1 MRTRL
6 ALSTISAFA
15 LTSTLA
21 LLGTASAG
29 ASDDEA
35 LDGKAGSQ
43 DPTFT
48 FAVVPDTQQEV
59 LNVEDTRF
67 LNRMQWLADHR
78 ARFDLRFVL
87 HIGDLTNWG
96 WLVPSQYE
104 IASDAMRPLEQAG
117 IPYTI
122 AIGNHDT
129 RAVGWNGVDGYGGS
143 AYAQNPECKI
153 RFSPEEC
160 DTRKLVMHTEE
171 FNAVFPPERFAQ
183 VGGTFE
189 PGKSDNLYTTYRAG
203 GRDWLVLVLELWPR
217 AEAVEWAKEVVAAH
231 PDHNVI
237 VNTHSYLTGDTSINQ
252 TNGGYGH
259 TSGQY
264 LFDELIS
271 QYDNIKL
278 VFSGHTGIAGHRT
291 DVGAHG
297 NVVHSFLQTFH
308 SNTTNPV
315 RLVTVDT
322 RKGSLETSI
331 HGPYTGETFAEYDVD
346 LSGID
351 WE

>member
-1 MRTRL
+1 MRTRS
-6 ALSTISAFA
+6 ALSTISALA
-15 LTSTLA
+15 LTSTLVV
-21 LLGTASAG
+21 LGSASAG

-35 LDGKAGSQ
+35 LDGKSGSQ
-43 DPTFT
+43 DPSFT

-59 LNVEDTRF
+59 LDTDDPRF
-67 LNRMQWLADHR
+67 LNRMQWLTDNR
-78 ARFDLRFVL
+78 ARLDLRFVM
-87 HIGDLTNWG
+87 HIGDITNWG

-104 IASDAMRPLEQAG
+104 IASDAMLPLERAG
-117 IPYTI
+117 IPYTV

-129 RAVGWNGVDGYGGS
+129 RAVGWDGVGGYGGS
-143 AYAQNPECKI
+143 AYAQNPECLV
-153 RFSPEEC
+153 RFSPSEC

-171 FNAVFPPERFAQ
+171 FNAVFPPERIEN

-189 PGKSDNLYTTYRAG
+189 PGKSDNMFTTYRAG

-217 AEAVEWAKEVVAAH
+217 AEAVEWAKDVVAAH

-237 VNTHSYLTGDTSINQ
+237 VNTHSYLNGNLTINQ
-252 TNGGYGH
+252 TDGGYGH

-264 LFDELIS
+264 LYDELIS
-271 QYDNIKL
+271 RYENIKL
-278 VFSGHTGIAGHRT
+278 VFSGHTGIAGNRT
-291 DVGAHG
+291 DVGVHG
-297 NVVHSFLQTFH
+297 NEIHSFLQTFH
-308 SNTTNPV
+308 SNSTNPV

-322 RKGSLETSI
+322 RRGTLETTI
-331 HGPYTGETFAEYDVD
+331 VGPYTGETFADYDVD